1 MKSNNEKFGCD
12 ATLDQLEAFVD
23 DALPE
28 AIASLAQHHIEG
40 CPRCQVELKL
50 AQRIRTGLGKLPSQ
64 RCPEHVTRA
73 VLAAANQPP
82 HRLGWR
88 ARVFGWLPP
97 MPALDMRVVAAAGV
111 ALALVI
117 AGLLVR
123 PDGEGPAPQFT
134 QAELAR
140 AEIQLKSALG
150 YVGKMSQRS
159 GRLVRDEALAPHV
172 VQPMQEA
179 VEAMFQIRPTQKR

>member
-1 MKSNNEKFGCD
+1 MKSHNEKYGCD
-12 ATLDQLEAFVD
+12 AALDQLEAFVD

-28 AIASLAQHHIEG
+28 AVASLMQHHIES

-50 AQRIRTGLGKLPSQ
+50 AQRIRSGLRELAPQ
-64 RCPEHVTRA
+64 RCPAHVTQA
-73 VLAAANQPP
+73 VLAAANQPA
-82 HRLGWR
+82 RRYGWR
-88 ARVFGWLPP
+88 ARLFGWLPAI
-97 MPALDMRVVAAAGV
+97 PALDMRVIAAAGAAV
-111 ALALVI
+111 ALVL

-123 PDGEGPAPQFT
+123 DDGDGPSPQFT
-134 QAELAR
+134 KAELAR

-150 YVGKMSQRS
+150 YVGAMSQRS

-179 VEAMFQIRPTQKR
+179 VEAMFHIRPTQKR